1 MTIEFSFNDLLF
13 LSNGLKLLETATK
26 TEYDQ
31 AEGVIQQEIKE
42 VELKKIR
49 NLSHRIEM
57 KIQQFQQRR

>member
-1 MTIEFSFNDLLF
+1 MTIDFSVNDLLF

-26 TEYDQ
+26 TEYNQ
-31 AEGVIQQEIKE
+31 AGGIVQQEIKE
-42 VELKKIR
+42 VELKQIR